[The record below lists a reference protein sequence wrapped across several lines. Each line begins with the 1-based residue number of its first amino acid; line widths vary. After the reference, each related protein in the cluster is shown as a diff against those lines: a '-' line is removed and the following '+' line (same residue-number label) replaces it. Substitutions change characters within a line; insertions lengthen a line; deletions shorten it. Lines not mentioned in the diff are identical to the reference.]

1 MKKVI
6 NGKMYNTDTARK
18 IASCEHGD
26 GPRDFRYYSES
37 LYCKRTGEY
46 FLSGE
51 GGPMTKYSHTVG
63 QNSWRGGDGI
73 IPLTYEE
80 ALDWAEREMDADD
93 YEAEF
98 GPAPESDERVVLS
111 VSMDAATADRIR
123 KAAAAAGV
131 SVSALIAS
139 RFTE

>member
-1 MKKVI
+1 MKRII
-6 NGKMYNTDTARK
+6 NGRRYDTDTAREV
-18 IASCEHGD
+18 ASCSHGD
-26 GPRDFRYYSES
+26 GPRDFRYYSET
-37 LYCKRTGEY
+37 LYCKRSGEY
-46 FLSGE
+46 FLAGE
-51 GGPMTKYSHTVG
+51 GGPMTKYARPVG
-63 QNSWRGGDGI
+63 NARTGGENVF
-73 IPLTYEE
+73 PLTYEQ
-80 ALDWAEREMDADD
+80 ARDWAEREMDADD

-139 RFTE
+139 RFAE

>member
-1 MKKVI
+1 MKRII
-6 NGKMYNTDTARK
+6 NGRRYDTDTAREV
-18 IASCEHGD
+18 ASCSHGD
-26 GPRDFRYYSES
+26 GPRDFRYYCET
-37 LYCKRTGEY
+37 LYCKRSGEY
-46 FLSGE
+46 FLAGE
-51 GGPMTKYSHTVG
+51 GGPMTKYRRTTG
-63 QNSWRGGDGI
+63 QNSWSGGEGI

-80 ALDWAEREMDADD
+80 ARDWAEREMDADD

-139 RFTE
+139 RFAE